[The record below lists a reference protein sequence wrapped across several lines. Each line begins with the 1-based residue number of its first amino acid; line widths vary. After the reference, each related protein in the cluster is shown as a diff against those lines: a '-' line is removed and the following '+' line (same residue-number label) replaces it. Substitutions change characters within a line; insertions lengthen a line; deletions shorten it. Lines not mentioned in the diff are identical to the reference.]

1 MFFKDFAVARN
12 SLQFFED
19 WASTYLAEH
28 PLMTALLLQHRC
40 FPVNIVRFLFEEHL
54 PTAASVNKKQCI
66 QANALHI
73 FISNLSFLIK
83 GLLAKAPK
91 FTDGKIFDTIDKK

>member
-1 MFFKDFAVARN
+1 M
-12 SLQFFED
+12 
-19 WASTYLAEH
+19 
-28 PLMTALLLQHRC
+28 
-40 FPVNIVRFLFEEHL
+40 NIVRFLFEEHL

-66 QANALHI
+66 QANVLHI

-83 GLLAKAPK
+83 GLLVEAPK